1 MSSIFVCSIWPFL
14 LGALIGWLANWLM
27 YRNCCKSKPMEP
39 AVLNSPPPPVAK
51 MAEVPKEA
59 VTAPVAPMKKTT
71 PTEKPKALVKSKAPT
86 KPKATSKPKAAKPK
100 ATTKPKTNIDL
111 EAAKTAGFSIKSVD
125 DLTVIEGIGP
135 KINDLFKAE
144 GLKTFAQVAKATV
157 PQMRDILDKGGSR
170 FRIAN
175 PGTWAQQAALAE
187 SNNWAELKKL
197 QDELSAGIKK

>member
-27 YRNCCKSKPMEP
+27 YKSCCKSKPLEP
-39 AVLNSPPPPVAK
+39 ATFVSPTPTVAK
-51 MAEVPKEA
+51 MTEAPNASDILPVTNIKKATPASKPKTSVKPKAPAKPKEA
-59 VTAPVAPMKKTT
+59 KL
-71 PTEKPKALVKSKAPT
+71 KASIDLV
-86 KPKATSKPKAAKPK
+86 AAK
-100 ATTKPKTNIDL
+100 A
-111 EAAKTAGFSIKSVD
+111 AGFSIKTAD

-157 PQMRDILDKGGSR
+157 PQMRGILDKGGSR

-187 SNNWAELKKL
+187 SNNWTELKKM

>member
-1 MSSIFVCSIWPFL
+1 MSSIFVCSLWPFL

-27 YRNCCKSKPMEP
+27 YRSCCKSKPMEP
-39 AVLNSPPPPVAK
+39 TVLNSPPPPVAK
-51 MAEVPKEA
+51 IAEVPKE
-59 VTAPVAPMKKTT
+59 VVSAPLATTKKATLA
-71 PTEKPKALVKSKAPT
+71 EKPKVSVKSKTPT
-86 KPKATSKPKAAKPK
+86 KPKTTTKPKAAIPK
-100 ATTKPKTNIDL
+100 ATTKPKASIDI
-111 EAAKTAGFSIKSVD
+111 EAAKAAGFSIKSAD

-135 KINDLFKAE
+135 KINDLFKTE

-187 SNNWAELKKL
+187 NNNWVELKKL